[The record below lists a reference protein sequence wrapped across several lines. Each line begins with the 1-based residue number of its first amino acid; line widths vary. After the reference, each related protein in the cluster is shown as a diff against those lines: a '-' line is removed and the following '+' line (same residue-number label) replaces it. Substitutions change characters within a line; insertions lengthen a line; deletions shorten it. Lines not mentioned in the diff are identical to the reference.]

1 LFALTFS
8 HASHTSHFEIANGLP
23 DDFSSSTR
31 LLPDSRPVD
40 RTNTATGDPAPSL
53 HPTTGLRR
61 YYEPVRRPVPRR
73 YSAPHGCSRLPRSLW
88 PPGPTTPSGSVGA
101 GLPTFRV
108 KAADQARVASMPGTV
123 WPIGGHP
130 PDLSW
135 DNPKRPSFDA
145 VCCFVS
151 TRQQRFTCVRLPGPH
166 LTLSAAPFPHRSPRP
181 AFSRRSMR
189 RFEASP
195 RRATPKGHTFIFH
208 AAPHPQDLLPIDL
221 AFCVRGALGRGNPD
235 SSRCDLVV
243 LVDQAAQQ
251 IAAPDRSRVH
261 LR

>member
-1 LFALTFS
+1 LIERTQPQMTRPLGSTPLQGFGATTSRSAGLSRDGTQRLTVAAACRTPSRATWTQNAQRQCRGRPS
-8 HASHTSHFEIANGLP
+8 H
-23 DDFSSSTR
+23 
-31 LLPDSRPVD
+31 
-40 RTNTATGDPAPSL
+40 
-53 HPTTGLRR
+53 
-61 YYEPVRRPVPRR
+61 VPRE
-73 YSAPHGCSRLPRSLW
+73 
-88 PPGPTTPSGSVGA
+88 
-101 GLPTFRV
+101 
-108 KAADQARVASMPGTV
+108 AADEARVASMPGTI

-135 DNPKRPSFDA
+135 DNPKPPSFDA

-151 TRQQRFTCVRLPGPH
+151 TRQQRFACVRLPGPH